1 MRLRVLLMSSL
12 ASFMTPFMVSSLYV
26 ALPTISKDLNADAV
40 QMSWVSLGYLLAAAM
55 FLIPF
60 GRLSD
65 IHGRRKIFT
74 YGILIFILTSLL
86 SSVAPT
92 IELLIL
98 FRVLEGIGGAM
109 IFGTGVAM
117 LSAAYGR
124 DKGKALGINV
134 ASVYTGLSL
143 GPLIGGI
150 ITENLGWRFL
160 FLLIVPFCLAIIMI
174 SLSVRKDWKEA
185 HGESFDL
192 LGSILYMIALST
204 IIYGLSILPD
214 LSGILGMMIGI
225 PVMVSFIILELK
237 IKEPVFQVRL
247 FKNRTFAF
255 SSMAALIT
263 YVSTFAIGYMLSL
276 FLQYAKGISPERAG
290 LILIAQPVAMAL
302 FSPVFGRL
310 SDRIEPRTLA
320 TAGIL
325 IMTAGLFTIAAIGPD
340 TSIRYVIIGL
350 AIIGFGFSVFSSP
363 NMNAIMGSV
372 DKRYLG
378 IAGSTLATMRLLGQ
392 MLSMAIATMML
403 SLIIGKVQITQK
415 VVSDFM
421 TAFSMTFIIFSVLC
435 LTGILISAFRG
446 RLRA

>member
-26 ALPTISKDLNADAV
+26 ARPTISKDLNADAV